1 MCVASRRVSVARIRC
16 EGSVQMRILVATD
29 LSEAGLLSIQALIGC
44 NPKLFRGVTLLHVFE
59 VSDYMLGAS
68 VPDAV
73 EWSKKRLAEEAAN
86 LVSAGFV
93 ADYRLEQGN
102 VPEVVQEVAAE
113 IQADLIVVTDRGE
126 GGAPGRFL
134 GSTATRIA
142 QDEGTPPVLVVRV
155 EERDAAWCRVGEGSP
170 FARPLIAADIDQTFE
185 RLARVT
191 ATLPGVEATRI
202 VHVVAPED
210 DMEQERGFI
219 EAVLARTDLPGAQAV
234 VVEGTDP
241 AKAIITE
248 STMWQASLIVLAPR
262 RHGLISR
269 LVFGSVAISLLRDS
283 KLPLLF
289 A

>member
-1 MCVASRRVSVARIRC
+1 MK
-16 EGSVQMRILVATD
+16 ILVATD

-59 VSDYMLGAS
+59 VEDYMLGAS

-86 LVSAGFV
+86 LVEAGFV
-93 ADYRLEQGN
+93 ADYRLEQGA

-113 IQADLIVVTDRGE
+113 TGADLIVVTDRGE

-142 QDEGTPPVLVVRV
+142 QVDGTPPVLVVRV
-155 EERDAAWCRVGEGSP
+155 EERDATWCRVGEGSP
-170 FARPLIAADIDQTFE
+170 FVRPLIAADVDQTFE
-185 RLARVT
+185 RLVRVT
-191 ATLPGVEATRI
+191 AALPGVEATRI
-202 VHVVAPED
+202 VHVVAPD
-210 DMEQERGFI
+210 DDADQARGFM
-219 EAVLARTDLPGAQAV
+219 EAVMERAGLSDAQAV

-241 AKAIITE
+241 AADIITE
-248 STMWQASLIVLAPR
+248 SSMWQASLIVLAPR
-262 RHGLISR
+262 RHGLIGR

-283 KLPLLF
+283 RLPLLF